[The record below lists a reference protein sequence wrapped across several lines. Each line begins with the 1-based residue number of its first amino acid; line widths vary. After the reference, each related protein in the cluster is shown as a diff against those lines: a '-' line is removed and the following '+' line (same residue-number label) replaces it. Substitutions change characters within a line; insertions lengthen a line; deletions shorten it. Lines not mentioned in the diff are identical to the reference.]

1 MNWEK
6 YKDVIDF
13 SPLKALMAERGLT
26 LKGVADL
33 AGTKDYIICNY
44 ISKKTLPNTEALARL
59 CAALQCSADKVVKFT
74 GYDVKDAYKVPWD
87 GYGKS
92 RWNRVTYNPL
102 KILFKN
108 FYGNDWRT
116 KMTEFYDKI
125 PKPDLSEAQKEAQQ
139 RRLDG
144 IKSYWQK
151 KQEEEGQKKSVSTRH
166 KEGLSQECRNC
177 IASDDPIPLP
187 RLYDIC
193 KALHC
198 TPDWVMT
205 YN

>member
-1 MNWEK
+1 MKYND

-13 SPLKALMAERGLT
+13 SPLKGVLAERGLT
-26 LKGVADL
+26 REAF
-33 AGTKDYIICNY
+33 AGSLGIKVCTLDNY
-44 ISKKTLPNTEALARL
+44 TSGRAFPNTEALARI
-59 CAALQCSADKVVKFT
+59 CAVLQCSTDKVVKFT
-74 GYDVKDAYKVPWD
+74 GYDVKDAYKTPWA
-87 GYGKS
+87 GYGRA

-108 FYGNDWRT
+108 FYGSNWRI

-125 PKPDLSEAQKEAQQ
+125 PKPNLSEAQKEAQQ
-139 RRLDG
+139 KRVDG
-144 IKSYWQK
+144 VKSYWQK
-151 KQEEEGQKKSVSTRH
+151 KQESEGQKKSVSTRH

-177 IASDDPIPLP
+177 IASDEAIPLP